1 MLNLVD
7 HFGGTLIV
15 FPLAIAEVIAI
26 FWVYGM
32 SFKTMIS

>member
-1 MLNLVD
+1 MLNLID

-15 FPLAIAEVIAI
+15 FPLAIVEVAAV

-32 SFKTMIS
+32 IMFNI